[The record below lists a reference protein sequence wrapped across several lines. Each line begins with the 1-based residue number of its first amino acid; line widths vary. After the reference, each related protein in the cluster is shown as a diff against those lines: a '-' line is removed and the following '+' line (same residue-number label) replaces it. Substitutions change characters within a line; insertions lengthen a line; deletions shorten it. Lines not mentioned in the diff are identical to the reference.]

1 MLLKELASCPSSS
14 LEMMGTSWSRLPA
27 PMAAADSVT
36 ARMGTRMVRI
46 VPARR
51 RTARAMPKARP
62 QPYQTSAAAARRR
75 AALSAVFH
83 VVLVDLPDAA
93 RHLLDLQEGV
103 VQARLAALA
112 EIERTASGLAVGE
125 ELVARPAIG
134 DARCGQRIDQF
145 LLAGQGDVVCSLRKF
160 SSKDFHSSWYCW
172 KDFCSRPARA
182 NWKEES
188 MRSRA
193 SLRSRM

>member
-62 QPYQTSAAAARRR
+62 QPYHTSAAAARRR
-75 AALSAVFH
+75 AALSAVSM
-83 VVLVDLPDAA
+83 LSWLIC
-93 RHLLDLQEGV
+93 RM
-103 VQARLAALA
+103 
-112 EIERTASGLAVGE
+112 
-125 ELVARPAIG
+125 RPAT
-134 DARCGQRIDQF
+134 F
-145 LLAGQGDVVCSLRKF
+145 LICRKA
-160 SSKDFHSSWYCW
+160 SY
-172 KDFCSRPARA
+172 RPGLPP
-182 NWKEES
+182 WPK
-188 MRSRA
+188 
-193 SLRSRM
+193 